1 MPGPARI
8 DQSDLE
14 ALFPPQHVGSV
25 FCDDRSGK
33 PGPRLANTCLVA
45 SRMAESILLRA
56 WSLAQIDVLFA
67 EDEAVK
73 MFTARLAMAVGVA
86 GRPEWSGPGAPYAG
100 LETASLKAL
109 KDLADA
115 EVRSRA
121 ETQGAGA
128 NPRTTGSMTSPS
140 QPQYVFSRDRCSPK
154 RGGY

>member
-1 MPGPARI
+1 VPGPARI

-14 ALFPPQHVGSV
+14 SFFPAEHVKGV
-25 FCDDRSGK
+25 FSDGRTNS
-33 PGPRLANTCLVA
+33 PSPRLANLCLVA
-45 SRMAESILLRA
+45 SRRAESLLLRA

-73 MFTARLAMAVGVA
+73 MFTCQLAMSYGVA
-86 GRPEWSGPGAPYAG
+86 GRPEWSGPNSPYAT
-100 LETASLKAL
+100 LEQSALKAL

-121 ETQGAGA
+121 ETQGAGQ
-128 NPRTTGSMTSPS
+128 NPRVSGSMTSPS
-140 QPQYVFSRDRCSPK
+140 QPQYVFTRDRCSPK